1 MNFVPATIK
10 NEDETFSLPIVC
22 HFAPETI
29 SVSKTNI
36 WRPRQPRFG
45 QDLATPQF
53 TKSNPGQLKIKLWLD
68 ATEIP
73 GRDVQGDA
81 DKLLDLMKPTIT
93 QSTRM
98 GAGKGK
104 GGKAP
109 HKRPPVVT
117 FQWGATLSFKCVLKT
132 VSIQF
137 TLFNPAG
144 RPLRATAD
152 CTFQQIQSPDEFPKT
167 NPTSGGR
174 TGETIVRLAPRETL
188 DGVAYRSF
196 GRTDLWRA
204 IAAFNGIDDPLRLQ
218 PGAEILLPASVDE
231 LTEFA

>member
-1 MNFVPATIK
+1 MNFVPATIT
-10 NEDETFSLPIVC
+10 NDDDRASLPIVC

-29 SVSKTNI
+29 SVTKRNN

-53 TKSNPGQLKIKLWLD
+53 TRSNPGTLKIKLWLD

-81 DKLLDLMKPTIT
+81 DKLLELMKPAIT
-93 QSTRM
+93 QSSKIGGTS
-98 GAGKGK
+98 
-104 GGKAP
+104 GKAP

-117 FQWGATLSFKCVLKT
+117 FQWGATLSFKCVLQSVT
-132 VSIQF
+132 IQF
-137 TLFNPAG
+137 TLFSPEG

-152 CTFQQIQSPDEFPKT
+152 CMFQQIQSKDEFPKT

-174 TGETIVRLAPRETL
+174 TGERIVRLAPRETL
-188 DGVAYRSF
+188 DDVAYRSF
-196 GRTDLWRA
+196 GRTNLWRA